1 MSIQNLIIFFFLFLI
16 QKSTSQISNYMFLLE
31 KGEKE
36 CLQDF
41 FPAKTLVIYEIAS
54 NITKAKYTLT
64 KKSDK
69 SQLSQINDYIFKY
82 PFTTYE
88 EGYYEICIYNYDI
101 KATYIIYNLKY
112 GVAAKDYSS
121 IAKTKDL
128 KPIDVEIEKL
138 VEKTSALN
146 YKSNYIRAN
155 EQLTQSMLD
164 KVSSRLFFF
173 AEVMIAV
180 MVLIGIA
187 ETLYLKKFLQKRK
200 II

>member
-1 MSIQNLIIFFFLFLI
+1 MYGKHKRSKKPKTISKTYAEIYKNSLLNLV
-16 QKSTSQISNYMFLLE
+16 KKTNSE
-31 KGEKE
+31 KNR
-36 CLQDF
+36 
-41 FPAKTLVIYEIAS
+41 TL
-54 NITKAKYTLT
+54 
-64 KKSDK
+64 
-69 SQLSQINDYIFKY
+69 SQLIDIKDYNFIY
-82 PFTTYE
+82 SFTTSHQ
-88 EGYYEICIYNYDI
+88 GYYEICMINYDT
-101 KATYIIYNLKY
+101 KYTIINYNLKY
-112 GVAAKDYSS
+112 GIAAKDYSS

-187 ETLYLKKFLQKRK
+187 ETFYLKKFLQKRK

>member
-1 MSIQNLIIFFFLFLI
+1 
-16 QKSTSQISNYMFLLE
+16 MFRLE

-54 NITKAKYTLT
+54 NITKIKYTLT

-187 ETLYLKKFLQKRK
+187 ETFYLKKFLQKRK

>member
-16 QKSTSQISNYMFLLE
+16 QKSTSQISNYMFRLE

-54 NITKAKYTLT
+54 NITKIKYTLT

-138 VEKTSALN
+138 VEKTSTLN
-146 YKSNYIRAN
+146 NKSNFIR
-155 EQLTQSMLD
+155 EMEKLTQVMLD
-164 KVSSRLFFF
+164 SVCNKLFYYGI
-173 AEVMIAV
+173 VMIIIMIV
-180 MVLIGIA
+180 IGIL
-187 ETLYLKKFLQKRK
+187 ETFYLKQFLQKRK